1 MDCSLPGSSVHGIL
15 QARIL
20 EWIVISFSKG
30 SSQPRDW
37 TWVFHIAVYHLSH
50 QGSPFLCSK
59 HSWNV
64 MSFCASFLKEEGK
77 ENEIQIGKW
86 NTKLHGKAQRG
97 LEKQYKQWRASL
109 MAQKVK
115 NSPQCRRSGFDPW
128 SRMIPE
134 EGNGNPL
141 QYSCLESCYRARH
154 NWETNK
160 WREGKQ
166 KIATHG
172 HYRIITCM
180 MATITGAIHCYLI

>member
-1 MDCSLPGSSVHGIL
+1 MDCHFLLQGIFPTQRLNLGLPHCSLPSESPGKPLLMFKAQLKCHVL
-15 QARIL
+15 LCQL
-20 EWIVISFSKG
+20 P
-30 SSQPRDW
+30 QPR
-37 TWVFHIAVYHLSH
+37 
-50 QGSPFLCSK
+50 
-59 HSWNV
+59 
-64 MSFCASFLKEEGK
+64 
-77 ENEIQIGKW
+77 QIGKW

-115 NSPQCRRSGFDPW
+115 NSPQCRRPGFDPW

-134 EGNGNPL
+134 EGNGTPL

-180 MATITGAIHCYLI
+180 IATIIGAIHCYLI